1 MAKDNNDK
9 KQQNAYSART
19 IERGIQQKAM
29 NILRTTLNYEKNFNP
44 DKPHTAQEYS
54 QYGINPFLNHTFAYI
69 LTHTTVPVCQAGSR
83 QGFDVT
89 FTFGDRLLTQIL
101 MMPVE
106 LEKAYEVA
114 LKYGPGINNKNFG
127 INYVQKDPKVI
138 DNLVR
143 EYGPEIMHDL
153 KVSSAGNL
161 SLAKISW
168 HNPSGKYFVGVANN
182 APVSTEESSK
192 RRMIFLDVRQ

>member
-1 MAKDNNDK
+1 MANT
-9 KQQNAYSART
+9 KQPETYSAR
-19 IERGIQQKAM
+19 RVDKGIHQKAR
-29 NILRTTLNYEKNFNP
+29 NLLGTLLNYENNFDP
-44 DKPHTAQEYS
+44 SKTHTAQEYS
-54 QYGINPFLNHTFAYI
+54 QFEMSPFLNHSIAYV
-69 LTHTTVPVCQAGSR
+69 LGQATVPVCQTGSR
-83 QGFDVT
+83 LGFEVT
-89 FTFGDRLLTQIL
+89 FTLGDRLLTQIL

-114 LKYGPGINNKNFG
+114 LKYGPGENKKGFG
-127 INYVQKDPKVI
+127 INYFGKDQKVI
-138 DNLVR
+138 DNLFR

-168 HNPSGKYFVGVANN
+168 HNTSEKYLIGVANN
-182 APVSTEESSK
+182 APASREESSK

>member
-1 MAKDNNDK
+1 MKDSK
-9 KQQNAYSART
+9 KQQEIYSTR
-19 IERGIQQKAM
+19 RVSKGIQQRVINSIGTAIYPANDFDPSK
-29 NILRTTLNYEKNFNP
+29 T
-44 DKPHTAQEYS
+44 HTAQEYS
-54 QYGINPFLNHTFAYI
+54 QFEMSPFLNHTLAYI
-69 LTHTTVPVCQAGSR
+69 LMHSTVPVCQTGSR

-161 SLAKISW
+161 SLAKVSW
-168 HNPSGKYFVGVANN
+168 HNPLGKYLVGVANN